1 MNEIGKITTQCLDSL
16 GDSKKVLSDVF
27 TLEKILTIGKFIF
40 TILAVLIVF
49 KIINKIAGR
58 FTEKKCSL
66 QTAHIVKK
74 IIHYTMLIVIFATV
88 FNWFGVNITA
98 LLGAAGIAGVA
109 IGFAAQTSVSNII
122 SGLFLMTERAFKI
135 NDIIAIK
142 DVIGV
147 VQSIDLLSVTL
158 KTFDSQSVRIPNE
171 TIIKSN
177 LINYSH
183 YPFRRVKT
191 EILIPYGADL
201 KKTEHILLDTAK
213 KNEFAIKEPE
223 PSVIWGGFESSGIK
237 ITLCAWTEI
246 ENFMLLKNSIFKEV
260 NKRLKTEGIEIP
272 FPQLDVHLR
281 NDDDK
286 IPEEKNN
293 TCISFSEKNVFE

>member
-1 MNEIGKITTQCLDSL
+1 MRGMNKNEIAKLSPL
-16 GDSKKVLSDVF
+16 EDSKKILSEF
-27 TLEKILTIGKFIF
+27 LTLEKVFSIGKF
-40 TILAVLIVF
+40 VLIILGILIFF
-49 KIINKIAGR
+49 KIINKAVSK
-58 FTEKKCSL
+58 FAEKKCSL
-66 QTAHIVKK
+66 QTAHIIKK
-74 IIHYTMLIVIFATV
+74 TIHYTMLIVILTTV
-88 FNWFGVNITA
+88 FNWFGVNLTA

-135 NDIIAIK
+135 SDIIAIK

-191 EILIPYGADL
+191 EMLIPYGADL
-201 KKTEHILLDTAK
+201 KKIEEALLDTAR
-213 KNEFAIKEPE
+213 KNEFAISDPE
-223 PSVIWGGFESSGIK
+223 PSIIWGGFEESGIK

-246 ENFMLLKNSIFKEV
+246 ENFMPLKNSIFKEV
-260 NKRLKTEGIEIP
+260 NDRLKKENITIP
-272 FPQLDVHLR
+272 FPQLDVYLKKDNEKEITESV
-281 NDDDK
+281 ND
-286 IPEEKNN
+286 N
-293 TCISFSEKNVFE
+293 ISALED